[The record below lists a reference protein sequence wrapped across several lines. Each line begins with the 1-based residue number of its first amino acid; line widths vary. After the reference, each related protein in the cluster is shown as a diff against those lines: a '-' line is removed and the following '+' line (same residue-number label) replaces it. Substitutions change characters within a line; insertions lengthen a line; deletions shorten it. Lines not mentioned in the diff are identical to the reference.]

1 MTEAAAATRARS
13 EAVAIPSPAG
23 LPADRIPEVSPSG
36 YLAGCLAIA
45 AALLLSACGPDGFD
59 ATYRDQSGLS
69 EYHFSGDGT
78 VEITSMGISAT
89 AEYEQR
95 NDNVIV
101 HAPHGTLV
109 LKRRGGHLEGPMGL
123 DLVPV
128 TGDANTRQGDD
139 P

>member
-1 MTEAAAATRARS
+1 MAGAQAATPGRS

-23 LPADRIPEVSPSG
+23 SPADPVPQVAPSG
-36 YLAGCLAIA
+36 RLTGCLAIA
-45 AALLLSACGPDGFD
+45 AALLLSACGPGGFD
-59 ATYRDQSGLS
+59 ATYRDQAGLS
-69 EYHFSGDGT
+69 EYRFSGDGT

-89 AEYEQR
+89 AEYEQK
-95 NDNVIV
+95 NDNIIV

-128 TGDANTRQGDD
+128 TGDADTRQGDD

>member
-1 MTEAAAATRARS
+1 M
-13 EAVAIPSPAG
+13 AIPTPAG
-23 LPADRIPEVSPSG
+23 RAPDRIPEVAPCSG
-36 YLAGCLAIA
+36 LTGYLAIA

-59 ATYRDQSGLS
+59 AAYRDQSGRS

-78 VEITSMGISAT
+78 VEIKTTGISAT
-89 AEYEQR
+89 AEYELK
-95 NDNVIV
+95 NDNIIV

-128 TGDANTRQGDD
+128 TGDPNTRQGDD

>member
-1 MTEAAAATRARS
+1 MAGAAAAIRVRS
-13 EAVAIPSPAG
+13 EAVAIPTPAG
-23 LPADRIPEVSPSG
+23 LPADRVAEFAPSG
-36 YLAGCLAIA
+36 CRSGCLAIA
-45 AALLLSACGPDGFD
+45 AALVLSACGPDGFD
-59 ATYRDQSGLS
+59 ATYRDQAGLS

-89 AEYEQR
+89 AEYEQK

-101 HAPHGTLV
+101 HALHGTLV

-123 DLVPV
+123 DLLPV
-128 TGDANTRQGDD
+128 TEDVSPRQGDD

>member
-1 MTEAAAATRARS
+1 
-13 EAVAIPSPAG
+13 
-23 LPADRIPEVSPSG
+23 
-36 YLAGCLAIA
+36 
-45 AALLLSACGPDGFD
+45 
-59 ATYRDQSGLS
+59 TYRDQSGLS
-69 EYHFSGDGT
+69 EYHFSGDGM

-89 AEYEQR
+89 AEYEQK
-95 NDNVIV
+95 NGNIIV